1 MKPKVFI
8 GVGGLLSLTGVVW
21 ILQGLDQLDGS
32 PMTGIVFW
40 AWAGLASLVTGLG
53 VLYAAIYRGM
63 RPRG

>member
-1 MKPKVFI
+1 MKPKGFI

>member
-21 ILQGLDQLDGS
+21 ILQGLDQLGGS
-32 PMTGIVFW
+32 PMTGVVFW